1 MPYYKNKNDVKEIYS
16 GNGHGSF
23 PLLSENEGC
32 TNGCATGI
40 SYYSSVEYTP
50 SAYHDFQEGFMVL
63 SGSGMVIVGD
73 EEFHVDNNYS
83 FIVPANT
90 NHQLRS
96 DKSDVPLVV
105 FWFHAKA

>member
-23 PLLSENEGC
+23 PLLSEIEGC
-32 TNGCATGI
+32 TSGCATGI

-50 SAYHDFQEGFMVL
+50 NAYHDFQEGFMVL

-83 FIVPANT
+83 FIVPANI

-105 FWFHAKA
+105 FWFHARA